1 MVLDDVLHV
10 SVLLVAQAKLV
21 SVDFLGIA
29 QDGGLCG
36 VVLATDQK
44 ILAVFGSSALVPEA
58 FHFGRTETVTG
69 RPEVTTETAQLV
81 VDVLHA
87 GGVLYTDA
95 IGV

>member
-10 SVLLVAQAKLV
+10 SVLLVAQAQPV

-29 QDGGLCG
+29 QDGGLGG

-58 FHFGRTETVTG
+58 FHFGRTEAVAG
-69 RPEVTTETAQLV
+69 RPEVTAKTSQLV
-81 VDVLHA
+81 VDVLNA
-87 GGVLYTDA
+87 GRVLYADA
-95 IGV
+95 I